1 MEALKLVED
10 GKRLIAATYN
20 AYEVITEIFQRI
32 QEEMAKAG
40 LYVPTERELVI
51 MEQKYE
57 VKHGIKVT
65 LDVNEYDLIKT
76 VHDKIDAGEYM
87 DMLTFQKLQRR
98 LCPNWGKRIDEF
110 AESKS
115 EEEIRRLA
123 ED

>member
-65 LDVNEYDLIKT
+65 LDVNEYDLIKA